1 MHVTPAKNKPKDTLI
16 RKNPNSNN
24 ITTPSNMRIQTLPD
38 TMGLDLD
45 PAIKGIIL
53 QQKKN
58 GGPEKKTLRSSK
70 ESEDPCLTDNSQS
83 LQDSKVN
90 KHLSDLANRNENKE
104 DPKKTQERDL
114 SSHSAKSNYSVN
126 LMRKPNVKNQNGN
139 EKTAN
144 YTIHISKEKSKENEG
159 LTLNDRFLNL
169 VKLGDYEKCL
179 DLVEKNKVNKLLNV
193 NYRGENDWTAIH
205 YSALNGNHKILNL
218 LLYND
223 AIIDNETSSKLTPLM
238 IACQK
243 Y

>member
-1 MHVTPAKNKPKDTLI
+1 MP
-16 RKNPNSNN
+16 
-24 ITTPSNMRIQTLPD
+24 
-38 TMGLDLD
+38 
-45 PAIKGIIL
+45 
-53 QQKKN
+53 QKKI
-58 GGPEKKTLRSSK
+58 
-70 ESEDPCLTDNSQS
+70 
-83 LQDSKVN
+83 
-90 KHLSDLANRNENKE
+90 
-104 DPKKTQERDL
+104 
-114 SSHSAKSNYSVN
+114 NY
-126 LMRKPNVKNQNGN
+126 
-139 EKTAN
+139 
-144 YTIHISKEKSKENEG
+144 IHISKEKSKENEG